1 MLLQILSVLGALLV
15 LGAYAAL
22 QLGRLGRDDRLF
34 HVLNFLGGVLLA
46 WVAIADRRVGF
57 ILLEG
62 SWALLS
68 VPGMLRRQSASTGD
82 PTAG

>member
-1 MLLQILSVLGALLV
+1 MLLQLISIAGALLV

-22 QLGRLGRDDRLF
+22 QLSMLGREDRLF
-34 HVLNFLGGVLLA
+34 HVLNFLGASLLA
-46 WVAIADRRVGF
+46 WVAVVDGRLGF

-68 VPGMLRRQSASTGD
+68 VPGMLRTSPAPPR
-82 PTAG
+82 